1 MEPAI
6 SIRNLNQFFGS
17 GALRKQ
23 ILFDITADIF
33 PGEIVINTGPSGSGK
48 TTMLTL
54 VCGLR
59 TVQDGQVRTLEHELY
74 GATKNTLV
82 KVRKS
87 IGFIFQAHNLLGAL
101 TACQNVQMSMQLD
114 SISPQESRRRAVEM
128 LKAVGL

>member
-6 SIRNLNQFFGS
+6 QIRNLNHFFGA
-17 GALRKQ
+17 GQLRKQ

-59 TVQDGQVRTLEHELY
+59 TLQEGSVCTLGTQLKGASASTMVGVRQ
-74 GATKNTLV
+74 N
-82 KVRKS
+82 

-101 TACQNVQMSMQLD
+101 SACQNVQMSLGLD
-114 SISPQESRRRAVEM
+114 KGVSAPESRRRAV
-128 LKAVGL
+128 